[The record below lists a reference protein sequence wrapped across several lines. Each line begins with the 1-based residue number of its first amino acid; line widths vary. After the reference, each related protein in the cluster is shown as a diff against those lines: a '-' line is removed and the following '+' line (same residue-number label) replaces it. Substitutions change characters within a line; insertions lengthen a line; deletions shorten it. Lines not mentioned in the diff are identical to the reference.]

1 MYSIVDTRGQVE
13 YSGSVPLPSLDG
25 VTVQENENRLIT
37 PPARDSEE
45 NNLQV
50 SYSDP
55 IHHRRICYEGS

>member
-1 MYSIVDTRGQVE
+1 MYSIVDTMGQAE
-13 YSGSVPLPSLDG
+13 YSGSVPLLDG

-37 PPARDSEE
+37 PPARDNEE

-55 IHHRRICYEGS
+55 SHHRRICYDGS